1 LSLLPSPVLP
11 VPEQTAHVAR
21 AAFPK
26 GNPYLRLRDELGT
39 VFHDPDFADL
49 YPKRGQSALPPWRLA
64 LVTVLQFREGLSDR
78 RAADAVRAR
87 IDWKYL
93 LGLEL
98 TDPGF
103 NFSVLSEFRSRLL
116 AGQAEER
123 LLEKLLARCE
133 TLKLIKARG
142 RQRTDA
148 THVLAS
154 VRTMNRL
161 ELLAETLRAAL
172 NELAIAAPLWVRGVA
187 PAAWYER
194 YDRRIEDSRLP
205 HTGEGREAYA
215 QAVGQ
220 DGFTLL
226 DRLGAPD
233 APDGLRELPQA
244 RVLRSVWER
253 HFERGNPRV
262 GGAGGPEVR
271 LRPEGDLPESTEAIE
286 SPYDTEARYR
296 SSKRGL
302 HWTGYMAH
310 LTETCDEGHPN
321 LITHAETTT
330 AAIHEVNRTAP
341 IQQAL
346 ADAGR
351 PPGEHLVDAGYVSA
365 ELLVSS
371 RDDRSIRLVG
381 PPRKDASWQNRTEG
395 AYDSERFTIDW
406 DRKEVRCPE
415 GRASSTWKEYPEAT
429 RGPYV
434 SVWFRASDCRACPV
448 RELCTRSAKQGRNL
462 KLPTQPLYAA
472 LKEMR
477 AFVDSEEGRRLY
489 ARRAGIEGTIS
500 QGVRSFGLRRAR
512 YRGLSKAHLQ
522 HVATASAVNFSRI
535 SDWLGGVPRAA
546 TRTSQFARLAA

>member
-1 LSLLPSPVLP
+1 MTYTFSRKV
-11 VPEQTAHVAR
+11 Q
-21 AAFPK
+21 
-26 GNPYLRLRDELGT
+26 
-39 VFHDPDFADL
+39 
-49 YPKRGQSALPPWRLA
+49 
-64 LVTVLQFREGLSDR
+64 
-78 RAADAVRAR
+78 
-87 IDWKYL
+87 
-93 LGLEL
+93 LEL

-133 TLKLIKARG
+133 AMKLIQARG

-154 VRTMNRL
+154 VRSMNRL

-172 NELAIAAPLWVRGVA
+172 NELSVVAPDWLRGMA

-194 YDRRIEDSRLP
+194 YGRRVEDTRLP
-205 HTGEGREAYA
+205 HKAEEREAYA
-215 QAVGQ
+215 KAVGG
-220 DGFTLL
+220 DGFMLL
-226 DRLGAPD
+226 DRLATSEAPPEHRD
-233 APDGLRELPQA
+233 LPQV

-253 HFERGNPRV
+253 HYERV
-262 GGAGGPEVR
+262 GAPGEDMVR
-271 LRPEGDLPESTEAIE
+271 LRPEGDLPPSTEGIE
-286 SPYDTEARYR
+286 SPYDSEARYR
-296 SSKRGL
+296 SKHGL

-310 LTETCDEGHPN
+310 LTETCDEGRPN
-321 LITHAETTT
+321 LITHVDTTT
-330 AAIHEVNRTAP
+330 ASVHEVNRTAP
-341 IQQAL
+341 IQQSL

-371 RDDRSIRLVG
+371 RDDRSIQLVG

-395 AYDSERFTIDW
+395 GYDSERFTIDW

-415 GRASSTWKEYPEAT
+415 GRASSTWKEYPEAA

-434 SVWFRASDCRACPV
+434 SVWFRASDCRACPA

-462 KLPTQPLYAA
+462 KLPTQPLYEA

-477 AFVDSEEGRRLY
+477 AFVDSEVGRRLY

-522 HVATASAVNFSRI
+522 HVATASAINLSRI
-535 SDWLGGVPRAA
+535 SDWLGGAPRAT
-546 TRTSQFARLAA
+546 TRTSRFARLAA